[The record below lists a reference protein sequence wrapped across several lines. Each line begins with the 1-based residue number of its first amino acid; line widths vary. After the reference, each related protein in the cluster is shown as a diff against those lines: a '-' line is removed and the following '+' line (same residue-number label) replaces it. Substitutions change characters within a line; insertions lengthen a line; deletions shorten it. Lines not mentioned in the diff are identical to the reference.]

1 MKSDTH
7 ISAATVQQG
16 EGYTNDCAYPLTDP
30 QTGRAAYSVADVAR
44 IMGIGSPAAYE
55 LFHRADFPAIWTSPR
70 RVCVPVQAC
79 YRWLNETACMD
90 A

>member
-1 MKSDTH
+1 MESDTL
-7 ISAATVQQG
+7 SAATVQQG
-16 EGYTNDCAYPLTDP
+16 EGYTYPLTDP
-30 QTGRAAYSVADVAR
+30 RTGRAAYSVADVAR

-70 RVCVPVQAC
+70 RVCVPVQAF
-79 YRWLNETACMD
+79 YRWLNETACMG